1 MSLYPQRWASGM
13 SYERFR
19 VSLPAMTANPA
30 FERTAAS
37 ALRLLA
43 GTLVASLLG
52 GQLARTFGP
61 MKNPVASRE
70 E

>member
-52 GQLARTFGP
+52 GCSSPTLGGAITY
-61 MKNPVASRE
+61 VA
-70 E
+70 